1 MTTTPKETCPKCGS
15 PLVTNVDGHLEFACT
30 TQVAKNGLIYWEGY
44 RCILIASRNSARCR
58 ITELEKENE
67 RLREAMIGLRQQIG
81 CGCGSGD
88 LASLCKTCRVADYNA
103 STLLAKG
110 GKTE

>member
-1 MTTTPKETCPKCGS
+1 MTTTKETCPKCGKGLNARHQNEHS
-15 PLVTNVDGHLEFACT
+15 LFVSYLCGTKEIDGEVST
-30 TQVAKNGLIYWEGY
+30 STQ
-44 RCILIASRNSARCR
+44 SARCR